1 MNPAIA
7 ACMTGLSALGY
18 TNEDICRVVK
28 HVAESELTSRYY
40 NLRNEIKRAMETM
53 TIDDLKAIVA
63 EMEKGGE
70 Q

>member
-7 ACMTGLSALGY
+7 ACMTGMSALGH
-18 TNEDICRVVK
+18 TDEEICSVVQHLAK
-28 HVAESELTSRYY
+28 CELTSRYY
-40 NLRNEIKRAMETM
+40 HLRNEIGRAMETM

>member
-7 ACMTGLSALGY
+7 ACMTGLSALGH
-18 TNEDICRVVK
+18 TNEDICRVVQQ
-28 HVAESELTSRYY
+28 VAESELTSRYY
-40 NLRNEIKRAMETM
+40 NLRNEIKKAMETM

>member
-1 MNPAIA
+1 MNPTIA
-7 ACMTGLSALGY
+7 ACMKGMSALGY
-18 TNEDICRVVK
+18 TNEDICSVVQ
-28 HVAESELTSRYY
+28 HLAESELRWRYDL
-40 NLRNEIKRAMETM
+40 LRKEIKRAMETM

>member
-1 MNPAIA
+1 MNPTIA
-7 ACMTGLSALGY
+7 ACMTGLSALGH
-18 TNEDICRVVK
+18 TNEDICSVVR
-28 HVAESELTSRYY
+28 HLAESELTARYY
-40 NLRNEIKRAMETM
+40 LLRNEIKRAMETM